1 MFECDFEET
10 MAKVPVAEGA
20 SDKIYVRCN
29 MGSVLSPAHYVSPHP
44 CLQH

>member
-1 MFECDFEET
+1 

-29 MGSVLSPAHYVSPHP
+29 MGSVLSPAHYVSPQSMP
-44 CLQH
+44 SALVQLAS